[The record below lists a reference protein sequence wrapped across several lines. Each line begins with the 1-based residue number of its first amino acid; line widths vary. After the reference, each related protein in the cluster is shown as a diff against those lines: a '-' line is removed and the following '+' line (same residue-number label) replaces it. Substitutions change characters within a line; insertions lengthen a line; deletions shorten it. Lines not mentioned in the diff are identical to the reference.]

1 MKTFSAMSTP
11 DMVLTRKSYLMNL
24 VFINQLVSTD
34 CFLSEDKVAKLK
46 KEIFRLQILIEAIDG
61 ELLHE

>member
-34 CFLSEDKVAKLK
+34 CTLPQEKVAKLK